1 MDTPMLEARA
11 LAKIYTGAPNGG
23 VVALREVSLTVRR
36 GELVMVTGKSGS
48 GKSTLLHLL
57 GCLDRPTAGDVII
70 NGVNSRLFT
79 RDALAHL
86 RSRHIGFV
94 FQDSRLL
101 PHLTVLENVLLPY
114 RLVGERGGHAGIQL
128 SVAAL
133 MPKLRRAPAPTPD
146 PPHVSPPSC
155 EIRREVNGEAILLA
169 RIVMHPLHKSR
180 APLTLLLSC
189 LKPSKVDLLDIG
201 R

>member
-1 MDTPMLEARA
+1 MRRAGSPEMARA
-11 LAKIYTGAPNGG
+11 PFMTA
-23 VVALREVSLTVRR
+23 
-36 GELVMVTGKSGS
+36 
-48 GKSTLLHLL
+48 LL
-57 GCLDRPTAGDVII
+57 GVPAHPADRAAYDE
-70 NGVNSRLFT
+70 
-79 RDALAHL
+79 ALL
-86 RSRHIGFV
+86 
-94 FQDSRLL
+94 
-101 PHLTVLENVLLPY
+101 
-114 RLVGERGGHAGIQL
+114 GERGGHAGIQL